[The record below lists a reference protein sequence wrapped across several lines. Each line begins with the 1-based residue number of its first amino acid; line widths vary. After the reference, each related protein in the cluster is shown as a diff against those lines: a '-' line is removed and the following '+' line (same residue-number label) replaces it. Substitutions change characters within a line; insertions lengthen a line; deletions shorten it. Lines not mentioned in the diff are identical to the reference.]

1 MIKSRIV
8 FYHILAW
15 TIFYSLPLFTTWS
28 GSAAVVKMPRPPD
41 LFWVSSLFQILIFYT
56 TVYWLMPRYF
66 FQKRYGQFI
75 AGALGVLALRTIV
88 LGALPFPEQSNMDL
102 PPMPK
107 EAMQSMRNFFLF
119 FPGLVTIAFSMGFS
133 LIIEHRRKE
142 ALYKE
147 KETIN
152 LRSELRFL
160 HSQISPHFLFNV
172 LNSLTALA
180 RKKSDLLE
188 PSLLKLSELMRY
200 TIYETDQAYIS
211 LEHEVDYIESYVDL
225 QQLRFDEHFRLHIN
239 IEKTGLPQ
247 QRIAPMLLMPLIENA
262 FKFSSQMV
270 ESPYIE
276 LDLRLVE
283 SSRLVLTLVNS
294 YSNDQKQENL
304 GVSNANGLG
313 LSNLQRRLE
322 LIYPQRFKFTTQ
334 RRNHEFIV
342 NLEIELSDSTQQP

>member
-1 MIKSRIV
+1 
-8 FYHILAW
+8 
-15 TIFYSLPLFTTWS
+15 
-28 GSAAVVKMPRPPD
+28 MPR
-41 LFWVSSLFQILIFYT
+41 F
-56 TVYWLMPRYF
+56 F
-66 FQKRYGQFI
+66 FQKRYGHFI
-75 AGALGVLALRTIV
+75 IGALGVLMLRAFV
-88 LGALPFPEQSNMDL
+88 LSAIPFPEQEEINL
-102 PPMPK
+102 PPLPK
-107 EAMQSMRNFFLF
+107 EGMESMRKFFIF
-119 FPGLVTIAFSMGFS
+119 FSGLVTLAFSMGFRM
-133 LIIEHRRKE
+133 IIEHRRKE

-147 KETIN
+147 RETIN

-211 LEHEVDYIESYVDL
+211 LEHEVDYIESYIDL
-225 QQLRFDEHFRLHIN
+225 QQLRFDEHFRLHVH
-239 IEKTGLPQ
+239 IEKAGLQQ

-262 FKFSSQMV
+262 FKFSSQVV

-283 SSRLVLTLVNS
+283 SSRLVLKLVNS
-294 YSNDQKQENL
+294 CSNDQEQENL
-304 GVSNANGLG
+304 GLSNANGLG

-322 LIYPQRFKFTTQ
+322 LIYPQRFTFSAQ

-342 NLEIELSDSTQQP
+342 NLEIELSYSAQQP